1 MARFRELFLA
11 NDSNPQQP
19 AFKLPISPPF
29 IRWNAVYQ
37 GYYPMAQPVLLL
49 SQQVLPAL
57 ADVTTVCCVLGITED
72 LEQVHLGHRYEALH
86 VASATISAAA
96 SHCYDY

>member
-1 MARFRELFLA
+1 
-11 NDSNPQQP
+11 
-19 AFKLPISPPF
+19 
-29 IRWNAVYQ
+29 VYQ